1 MGFYFLIGCVGKL
14 RAHGLARH
22 LTPDAHAQL
31 TRDHR
36 GLRWS
41 AGKRPV
47 SKDDHPLAKKAF
59 AWGSTGTAIAVMT
72 RKTLRFEAD

>member
-1 MGFYFLIGCVGKL
+1 MGFYFLIGWVGKL
-14 RAHGLARH
+14 RAKARH
-22 LTPDAHAQL
+22 LTPDAHEQL

-41 AGKRPV
+41 ASKRPV

-59 AWGSTGTAIAVMT
+59 VWGSIGTAIAVMT